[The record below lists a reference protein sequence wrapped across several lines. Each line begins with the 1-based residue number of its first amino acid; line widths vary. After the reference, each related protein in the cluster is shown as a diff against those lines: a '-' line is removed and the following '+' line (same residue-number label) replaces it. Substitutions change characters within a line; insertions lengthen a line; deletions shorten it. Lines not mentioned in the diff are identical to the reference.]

1 MESYDEFSRRARI
14 MTEVHALPSELEGKV
29 SADGVDGADADLSK
43 QSTQKKKEK
52 DAKKKSLKRL

>member
-29 SADGVDGADADLSK
+29 SADGADGADADLSK
-43 QSTQKKKEK
+43 QSTQKRKK
-52 DAKKKSLKRL
+52 DTRKKRSR